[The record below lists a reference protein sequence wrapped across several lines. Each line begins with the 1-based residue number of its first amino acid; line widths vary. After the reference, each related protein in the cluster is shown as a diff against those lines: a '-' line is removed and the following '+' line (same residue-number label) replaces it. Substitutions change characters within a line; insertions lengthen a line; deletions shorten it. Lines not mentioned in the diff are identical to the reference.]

1 MIDPPITSKNLCVKC
16 PRPGCCCHQG
26 IMVKGQQLVTD
37 HACPF
42 LSEKG
47 RCTIYMERHRNADC
61 LTIEEMIAEG
71 TVPKWCP
78 YVKDDAAYQARTGT
92 RLYDFKIMEVKTT

>member
-42 LSEKG
+42 LSKKG
-47 RCTIYMERHRNADC
+47 RC
-61 LTIEEMIAEG
+61 TIEEMIAEG